1 MNIEF
6 IVASTYFHPCGSQ
19 KGGIVS
25 NKNADTI
32 YILGSQ
38 YNYQEIC

>member
-1 MNIEF
+1 MNIDY

-19 KGGIVS
+19 KWDMFS
-25 NKNADTI
+25 NKNAGTF